1 MANFIFPFT
10 NLHELNLDW
19 LVQIMKQLETEL
31 TQFVALN
38 TIKYSNPFQWNITS
52 QYAQN
57 TLVIDPQDGT
67 AYLSVRPVPQGVPI
81 TNTDYWTPV
90 FSLQNFTDKLKAA
103 ITTAP
108 QQENGQPATEDLP
121 ANSVFFVGDVLCTNP
136 AAIPRTSLVV
146 IGRNCVQVSVVD
158 LISKQLNKLKT
169 AITTAPQQENGQ
181 PATEDLPANSVFF
194 VGDVLCTNPAAI
206 PQTSLVVIGSNCVQ
220 VSVDDLISKL
230 LNKLK
235 TAITTAPQQEN
246 GQAATEDLPANS
258 VFFVG
263 DVLCTNPAAI
273 PQTSLVVIGRNC
285 VQVSVVDLISKL
297 LNKISKLFNT
307 PTGWYRKSDTSI
319 NMGFPP
325 SVASDIHVYSPK
337 DQTITITTGTHEGG

>member
-19 LVQIMKQLETEL
+19 VVQIMKQLETEL

-90 FSLQNFTDKLKAA
+90 FSLKNFTD
-103 ITTAP
+103 
-108 QQENGQPATEDLP
+108 
-121 ANSVFFVGDVLCTNP
+121 
-136 AAIPRTSLVV
+136 
-146 IGRNCVQVSVVD
+146 
-158 LISKQLNKLKT
+158 KLKT

-181 PATEDLPANSVFF
+181 TATEDLPANSVFF

-220 VSVDDLISKL
+220 VSV
-230 LNKLK
+230 
-235 TAITTAPQQEN
+235 
-246 GQAATEDLPANS
+246 
-258 VFFVG
+258 
-263 DVLCTNPAAI
+263 
-273 PQTSLVVIGRNC
+273 
-285 VQVSVVDLISKL
+285 VDLISKL

-307 PTGWYRKSDTSI
+307 PTGWYRESDSSI